1 MYKMGLAVYKQCEQR
16 LTDLNYQELQQK
28 VHLISVHE
36 KNAIQHRYSN
46 VLNGSVVSKFR
57 TSVIVTNTS
66 RFSTTKSCK
75 SLTSLV
81 KVKVILCH
89 YASSYL
95 ILYQVSISLEIPT
108 F

>member
-75 SLTSLV
+75 SLTYLA
-81 KVKVILCH
+81 KVILCH